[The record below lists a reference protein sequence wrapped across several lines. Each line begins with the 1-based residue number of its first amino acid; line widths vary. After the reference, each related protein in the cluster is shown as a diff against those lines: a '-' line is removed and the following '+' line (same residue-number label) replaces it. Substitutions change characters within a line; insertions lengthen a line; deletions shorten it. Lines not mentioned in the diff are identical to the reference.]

1 MDGFQADEQMGVI
14 GHAADA
20 FGKTAQSAN
29 RSAKIIVETCPPFRG
44 DKRLTILRGE
54 HEVVVQAQVGRGHG
68 VSGLASLRDA
78 VGLGTVIRWYRRSA
92 PQPLANGFEPSGFAM
107 TQPGAIRRIGF
118 VSSQSGGMPA
128 ISRGVSVA
136 PARHPFWN
144 LVIEIYHARSAIS
157 RRVCNRWFLN

>member
-54 HEVVVQAQVGRGHG
+54 HEVVTRFQIWSFA
-68 VSGLASLRDA
+68 LA
-78 VGLGTVIRWYRRSA
+78 RR
-92 PQPLANGFEPSGFAM
+92 P
-107 TQPGAIRRIGF
+107 
-118 VSSQSGGMPA
+118 
-128 ISRGVSVA
+128 
-136 PARHPFWN
+136 
-144 LVIEIYHARSAIS
+144 
-157 RRVCNRWFLN
+157 